1 MWNDPVGWWH
11 FSAVAICEEDI
22 CVVGAAEMLSNKLIS
37 PDADGEVLSSGLRA
51 SHVLCRMLG

>member
-1 MWNDPVGWWH
+1 M
-11 FSAVAICEEDI
+11 AICEEDI
-22 CVVGAAEMLSNKLIS
+22 SVVGAAEMLSNKLIS